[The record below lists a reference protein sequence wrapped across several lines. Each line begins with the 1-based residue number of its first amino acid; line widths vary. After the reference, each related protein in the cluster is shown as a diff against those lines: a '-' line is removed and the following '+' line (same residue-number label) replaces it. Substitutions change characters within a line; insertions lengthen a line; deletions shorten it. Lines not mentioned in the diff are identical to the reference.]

1 MGFSTL
7 IDILGSTLVGG
18 MLLLILLRMNEAATK
33 NTYVYGGEVIVQ
45 QSLVEAVTL
54 LEYDFRKVGYCKN
67 WQKIPDPTKSIV
79 SADSNRIV
87 FLTDSNNDMIVDTM
101 KYYVGPVSELS
112 ETPNPRDRFLYRVI
126 NNGTPRGVN
135 LGVTQFKLLYYDVF
149 GNLLP
154 FPITKPGQ
162 IYTMRIDLKIENY
175 AAYNNE
181 YSSVFWR
188 QVRLAARN
196 LRNR

>member
-33 NTYVYGGEVIVQ
+33 NTYVYGGELIVQ
-45 QSLVEAVTL
+45 ESLVEIVTL
-54 LEYDFRKVGYCKN
+54 LEYDFRKIGYCKN
-67 WQKIPDPTKSIV
+67 WQKIPDPTKAILI
-79 SADSNRIV
+79 ADSNRIV
-87 FLTDSNNDMIVDTM
+87 FQTDVNNDMIVDTM
-101 KYYVGPVSELS
+101 KYYVGPASELTV
-112 ETPNPRDRFLYRVI
+112 TPNPRDRFLYRVV
-126 NNGTPRGVN
+126 NGETPKGVN
-135 LGVTQFKLLYYDVF
+135 LGVTQFKLIYYDAF
-149 GNLLP
+149 GNLLS

-175 AAYNNE
+175 AAYDNE